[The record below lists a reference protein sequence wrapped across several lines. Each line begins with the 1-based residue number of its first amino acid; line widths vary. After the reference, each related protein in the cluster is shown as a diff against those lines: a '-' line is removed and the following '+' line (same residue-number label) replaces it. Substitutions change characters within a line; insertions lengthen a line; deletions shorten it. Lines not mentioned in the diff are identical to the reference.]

1 MVQACFSRH
10 CSRCG
15 QGRLRQWSI
24 GLRILSGF
32 LGMTLLVAA
41 GPVAAA
47 DGVSRFVLPNGL
59 EGVVIED
66 HRAPVVTQMV
76 WYKVGAA
83 DDPAGQSGLA
93 HFLKHLM
100 FKGTVRDPDFDFS
113 RVVTANG
120 GEDNAFTTFNSTA
133 YFQQIA
139 SDRLD
144 LVMGMEAERMTGLA
158 LEEGEVLTER
168 DVILAERRERVE
180 GSPAGPLREQ
190 LAAALYLNH
199 PYGRPVIGW
208 EPEIAAMDRE
218 AALAFYRAHYAPDN
232 AVLVVAGDV
241 TPEAVE
247 AMAARHFGAI
257 PAAGIAARHRPQE
270 PAPVAPRRLTVTDAR
285 AAQPYMVRSYLAPAR
300 RPGNQ
305 DEAAALTLLAGLLG
319 SGITSEFAQALE
331 VGPQAVALGADA
343 GYDATSLD
351 PGSFSVSLVPR
362 DGVTPE
368 AAEAAL
374 DAVLARVIANGPDP
388 VALTR
393 LKARVRAREIKA
405 LDDPFSRADD
415 VGTALT
421 SGLSLAD
428 VDDWPARL
436 QAVTAAEIMAVAAK
450 VLRPEA
456 SVTAWLLPAAGAG
469 TGAVP
474 AGPLPD
480 AGPEEVVR

>member
-1 MVQACFSRH
+1 M
-10 CSRCG
+10 
-15 QGRLRQWSI
+15 
-24 GLRILSGF
+24 RILSGF
-32 LGMTLLVAA
+32 LVAA
-41 GPVAAA
+41 LVPCIGPAGAAE
-47 DGVSRFVLPNGL
+47 GVSHFVLPNGL

-66 HRAPVVTQMV
+66 HRAPVVTQML
-76 WYKVGAA
+76 WYRVGAA

-93 HFLKHLM
+93 HFLEHLM
-100 FKGTVRDPDFDFS
+100 FKGTIRDPDLDFS

-120 GEDNAFTTFNSTA
+120 GEDNAFTTLDSTT

-168 DVILAERRERVE
+168 DVILSERRERVE

-190 LAAALYLNH
+190 LSAALYLNH

-208 EPEIAAMDRE
+208 AQEIAAMDRE

-241 TPEAVE
+241 TPAAVE
-247 AMAARHFGAI
+247 AMALHHFGAI
-257 PAAGIAARHRPQE
+257 PAAGIAPRRRPQE
-270 PAPVAPRRLTVTDAR
+270 PPPLAPRRLTLADAR

-300 RPGNQ
+300 RPGDQ

-319 SGITSEFAQALE
+319 SGITSEFAQALQL
-331 VGPQAVALGADA
+331 GPQATALGADA
-343 GYDATSLD
+343 GYDTVSLD
-351 PGSFSVSLVPR
+351 PGTFSVSLVPR

-374 DAVLARVIANGPDP
+374 DAVLARVQAEGPDP
-388 VALTR
+388 AALAR
-393 LKARVRAREIKA
+393 LKARVRAQEIAA

-415 VGTALT
+415 VGAALT
-421 SGLSLAD
+421 AGLTLAD
-428 VDDWPARL
+428 IDAWPARL
-436 QAVTAAEIMAVAAK
+436 QAVTGAEITAVAAR

-456 SVTAWLLPAAGAG
+456 SVTAWLLPAPESAEGGDTAAPDPGPGAL
-469 TGAVP
+469 P
-474 AGPLPD
+474 AEG
-480 AGPEEVVR
+480 VQ

>member
-1 MVQACFSRH
+1 M
-10 CSRCG
+10 
-15 QGRLRQWSI
+15 
-24 GLRILSGF
+24 RILSGL
-32 LGMTLLVAA
+32 LGVVLLVPAGAA
-41 GPVAAA
+41 TAAE
-47 DGVSRFVLPNGL
+47 GVSRFVLPNGL

-66 HRAPVVTQMV
+66 HRAPVVTQML
-76 WYKVGAA
+76 WYKVGGA
-83 DDPAGQSGLA
+83 DDPVGQSGLA
-93 HFLKHLM
+93 HFLEHLM

-120 GEDNAFTTFNSTA
+120 GEDNAFTTLDSTA

-168 DVILAERRERVE
+168 DVILSERRERVE
-180 GSPAGPLREQ
+180 GNPAGPLREQ
-190 LAAALYLNH
+190 LSAALYLNH

-208 EPEIAAMDRE
+208 VQEIAAMDRE

-232 AVLVVAGDV
+232 AVLVIAGDV
-241 TPEAVE
+241 TPDAVE

-270 PAPVAPRRLTVTDAR
+270 PQPVAPRRLTLTDAR

-300 RPGNQ
+300 RPGDQ

-319 SGITSEFAQALE
+319 AGITSEFAQALE
-331 VGPQAVALGADA
+331 LGPEATALGADA
-343 GYDATSLD
+343 GHDATSLD

-362 DGVTPE
+362 DGVAPE

-374 DAVLARVIANGPDP
+374 DAVLARVLAEGPDP
-388 VALTR
+388 VALAR
-393 LKARVRAREIKA
+393 LKARVRARDIKA

-415 VGTALT
+415 VGGALT
-421 SGLSLAD
+421 AGLTLAD
-428 VDDWPARL
+428 VEAWPARL
-436 QAVTAAEIMAVAAK
+436 QAVTAEEITAVAAK

-469 TGAVP
+469 AAP
-474 AGPLPD
+474 APG
-480 AGPEEVVR
+480 EEEQ

>member
-1 MVQACFSRH
+1 MRT
-10 CSRCG
+10 
-15 QGRLRQWSI
+15 LP
-24 GLRILSGF
+24 GF
-32 LGMTLLVAA
+32 LIAALLLPA
-41 GPVAAA
+41 GPAAA
-47 DGVSRFVLPNGL
+47 AEGVSRFVLPNGL

-66 HRAPVVTQMV
+66 HRAPVVTQML

-93 HFLKHLM
+93 HFLEHLM
-100 FKGTVRDPDFDFS
+100 FKGTVSDPDLDFS

-120 GEDNAFTTFNSTA
+120 GEDNAFTTLDSTA

-139 SDRLD
+139 RDRLD
-144 LVMGMEAERMTGLA
+144 LVMGMEAGRMTGLA

-168 DVILAERRERVE
+168 DVVLSERRERVE
-180 GSPAGPLREQ
+180 GSPSGPLRER

-208 EPEIAAMDRE
+208 GQEIAAMDRE
-218 AALAFYRAHYAPDN
+218 AALAFYRAHYTPDN

-241 TPEAVE
+241 TPATGE
-247 AMAARHFGAI
+247 AMALRHFGAI
-257 PAAGIAARHRPQE
+257 PAAGIAERRRPQE
-270 PAPVAPRRLTVTDAR
+270 PPPLAPRRLTLTDAR

-300 RPGNQ
+300 RPGDQ
-305 DEAAALTLLAGLLG
+305 DDAAALTLLAGLLG
-319 SGITSEFAQALE
+319 SGITSEFAQALQI
-331 VGPQAVALGADA
+331 GPQATALGADA

-374 DAVLARVIANGPDP
+374 DAVLARVIAQGPDP
-388 VALTR
+388 AALAR
-393 LKARVRAREIKA
+393 LKARVRARDIAA

-415 VGTALT
+415 VGSALT
-421 SGLSLAD
+421 AGLTLAD
-428 VDDWPARL
+428 VEAWPARL
-436 QAVTAAEIMAVAAK
+436 QAVTAAEITAVAAK

-469 TGAVP
+469 AAPGPVP
-474 AGPLPD
+474 D
-480 AGPEEVVR
+480 VVPGEGTQ